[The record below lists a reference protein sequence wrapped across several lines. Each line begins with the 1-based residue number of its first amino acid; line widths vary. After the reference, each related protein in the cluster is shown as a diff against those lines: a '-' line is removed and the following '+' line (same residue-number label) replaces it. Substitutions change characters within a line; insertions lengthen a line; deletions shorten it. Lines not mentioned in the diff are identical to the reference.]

1 MIKKKKKSVANKQA
15 RADMER
21 RKAQLAPQ
29 MVDVFVSISGQG
41 DPAQLV
47 AQAKRLMAKYTKV
60 GEFTP
65 DQEMEG
71 GVVGNLQV
79 TEEFYSKVESEGY
92 FEASDGQVT
101 VSIETP

>member
-1 MIKKKKKSVANKQA
+1 
-15 RADMER
+15 
-21 RKAQLAPQ
+21 
-29 MVDVFVSISGQG
+29 
-41 DPAQLV
+41 
-47 AQAKRLMAKYTKV
+47 MAKYTKV

>member
-1 MIKKKKKSVANKQA
+1 MKVKKNIANKQA

-21 RKAQLAPQ
+21 RKAQTAPQ
-29 MVDVFVSISGQG
+29 LVDVFVSISGQG
-41 DPAQLV
+41 DPGQLV
-47 AQAKRLMAKYTKV
+47 NQAKRLMAKYTQV

-65 DQEMEG
+65 DQQLDD

-79 TEEFYSKVESEGY
+79 TEEFYTQVESKGY

-101 VSIETP
+101 VSIEAP